1 MIFMC
6 VNFWIIGALDDK
18 TTLYTNQTQFND
30 PSINSLVAI
39 YKFDLTRLESPLTKI
54 Q

>member
-18 TTLYTNQTQFND
+18 TTLYTIQTQFND
-30 PSINSLVAI
+30 PSITHL
-39 YKFDLTRLESPLTKI
+39 
-54 Q
+54 